1 MRINGSEFNGVTWR
15 SHGYLRRLTICFI
28 MLAQQTASGLNAF
41 IRENDEIGTVN
52 GGVCLWMA

>member
-1 MRINGSEFNGVTWR
+1 MTWR

-41 IRENDEIGTVN
+41 ARENDEIGTIN
-52 GGVCLWMA
+52 GGACL

>member
-1 MRINGSEFNGVTWR
+1 
-15 SHGYLRRLTICFI
+15 

-52 GGVCLWMA
+52 SGACL